1 MCRSQTVW
9 NVWIGARLIPAQ
21 LRDSNHQ
28 SRTGLM
34 PIFRYFW
41 FFCAAVVGTNVI
53 IWHLQLTKKAAA
65 RVVTHAETRRF
76 TRAAAFGLVTPCVV
90 LGSIQLAA
98 GWTDPF
104 CGGVLSFRDPPSAAT
119 SVVVLGMWMAIL
131 GWVWLGQGAPLLG
144 RIGSALMNRPGRR
157 EISPAEVRLAVTALI
172 FVSGVGAT
180 VLSRQIQRPESPCGF
195 AHVTG
200 SGAGM
205 TGLQLVFLGLSAATW
220 LIGGNVL
227 VARHYRRM
235 GKPPWS
241 GFQPFAFPFK
251 EFNATEWLTLLALA
265 ALALGFGAIAVSL
278 NPP

>member
-1 MCRSQTVW
+1 MQLKRSTDESRD
-9 NVWIGARLIPAQ
+9 GPHADIPVLLVL
-21 LRDSNHQ
+21 LR
-28 SRTGLM
+28 
-34 PIFRYFW
+34 
-41 FFCAAVVGTNVI
+41 AAVLGANVV
-53 IWHLQLTKKAAA
+53 IWHLQLTKQAAA
-65 RVVTHAETRRF
+65 HVVTHHETRRF

-119 SVVVLGMWMAIL
+119 SMVVLGMWMTIL

-144 RIGSALMNRPGRR
+144 RIGSALGYRSRRR
-157 EISPAEVRLAVTALI
+157 EISPAEVRVAVTALI
-172 FVSGVGAT
+172 VVSGVGST
-180 VLSRQIQRPESPCGF
+180 ILSRQIPQSEPPCAF
-195 AHVTG
+195 TQATG
-200 SGAGM
+200 SGAGLP
-205 TGLQLVFLGLSAATW
+205 GLQLVFLGPSAATW

-235 GKPPWS
+235 GKSPWA

-251 EFNATEWLTLLALA
+251 DFNAAEWLTLLALL

-278 NPP
+278 NPL